1 MGAKAGGNLLSTFVL
16 VHGAWHGG
24 WCWQPVAARLEAKGH
39 TTYRPTLT
47 GLGDR
52 VHLLSREVGLATHI
66 EDVAA
71 LLRFEDLHDVVL
83 VGHSYAGMV
92 ITGVAGEVPER
103 IGRLVYYD
111 AFVPDDGDCALDLLP
126 AHIAEHFVAQAKTE
140 GDGWLMP
147 RRPLERLGVRDP
159 QAKAWLQGRLVA
171 HPFATYTDRLRLRP
185 AARPVPSSYISCTGW
200 AHAFAGQA
208 EKARRL
214 GWPVQEIEADHE
226 ALATAPDLL
235 ASAILAA
242 VDASPASGE
251 VARQDVTMA
260 EGAA

>member
-1 MGAKAGGNLLSTFVL
+1 MSTFVL

-24 WCWQPVAARLEAKGH
+24 WCWQPVATRLQMKGH
-39 TTYRPTLT
+39 TVYRPTLT

-52 VHLLSREVGLATHI
+52 AHLISREVCLGTHI
-66 EDVAA
+66 QDIASM
-71 LLRFEDLHDVVL
+71 LRFEDLHDVVL

-92 ITGVAGEVPER
+92 ITGVAAEAPER
-103 IGRLVYYD
+103 IARLVYYD

-126 AHIAEHFVAQAKTE
+126 PHIAEHFVAQAKTE

-159 QAKAWLQGRLVA
+159 EAEAWLAGRLVE
-171 HPFATYTDRLRLRP
+171 HPFATFADKLHLRSGTRP
-185 AARPVPSSYISCTGW
+185 LPSSYISCTDW
-200 AHAFAGQA
+200 AHAFAPQA

-214 GWPVQEIEADHE
+214 GWPVREIAADHE

-235 ASAILAA
+235 T
-242 VDASPASGE
+242 DALLTADPALPTSSPA
-251 VARQDVTMA
+251 
-260 EGAA
+260 